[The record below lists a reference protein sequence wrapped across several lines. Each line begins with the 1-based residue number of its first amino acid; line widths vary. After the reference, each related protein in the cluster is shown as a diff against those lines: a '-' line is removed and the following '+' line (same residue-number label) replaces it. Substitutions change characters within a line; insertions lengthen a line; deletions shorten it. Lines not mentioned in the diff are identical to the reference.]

1 MAGKRLTKRDL
12 IAAVARRTGV
22 DDASAA
28 RMVEAMLEGIAQA
41 LARGQRVRLV
51 GFGTFEAA
59 VEQAPL
65 ARHPRAGERA
75 EAPLTVPRFVPD
87 APEAEEAL
95 DAFVGIGRSGRADI
109 SERHDEVLDAVDEP
123 GRVR

>member
-59 VEQAPL
+59 VQQTPLAGHPL
-65 ARHPRAGERA
+65 ARERA

-87 APEAEEAL
+87 DPEAEEAF

-109 SERHDEVLDAVDEP
+109 SERHDEVLRAVDEP